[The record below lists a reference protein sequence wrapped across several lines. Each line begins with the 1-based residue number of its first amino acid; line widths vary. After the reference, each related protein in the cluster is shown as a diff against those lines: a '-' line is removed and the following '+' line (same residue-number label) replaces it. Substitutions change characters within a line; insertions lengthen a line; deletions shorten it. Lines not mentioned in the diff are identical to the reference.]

1 MDSGGRDDTWDP
13 DHLQRRLQSMDD
25 YEFEHLVGDLWEIQG
40 WDIEV
45 EQQSADAGVDVRAT
59 QTSPYPRKVLIQAKR
74 YSEDNPVNGPDV
86 QQYAA
91 LKQQESDTDESII
104 VTTGRFTSS
113 AEDRA
118 KDLNVKLLDGEG
130 LVDLIEGL
138 NAYEVVE
145 GYIGQPQGGR
155 TRNQTRKRSAERKR
169 ATRGDDFRQLTPEER
184 TEIERVVGQD
194 LDDRIREEQYQATR
208 AMERARAVVELNP
221 HDAKELGIFDDA
233 PLHDFEREF
242 TDKKTQLVFL
252 KDDIHANDDGDIY
265 VEDLT
270 DYIKPSV
277 IQGGEPVPLSV

>member
-1 MDSGGRDDTWDP
+1 MDSGGKDDTWDP

-118 KDLNVKLLDGEG
+118 K
-130 LVDLIEGL
+130 
-138 NAYEVVE
+138 
-145 GYIGQPQGGR
+145 
-155 TRNQTRKRSAERKR
+155 T
-169 ATRGDDFRQLTPEER
+169 
-184 TEIERVVGQD
+184 
-194 LDDRIREEQYQATR
+194 
-208 AMERARAVVELNP
+208 
-221 HDAKELGIFDDA
+221 
-233 PLHDFEREF
+233 
-242 TDKKTQLVFL
+242 
-252 KDDIHANDDGDIY
+252 
-265 VEDLT
+265 
-270 DYIKPSV
+270 
-277 IQGGEPVPLSV
+277 